1 MVEATRYSAPN
12 LQRLAIQILN
22 QTSSSSG
29 CEKNWT
35 MFERI
40 LIKKKKKE

>member
-12 LQRLAIQILN
+12 LQRLAIQILS
-22 QTSSSSG
+22 QTSSSSR

-40 LIKKKKKE
+40 LIKKKKE